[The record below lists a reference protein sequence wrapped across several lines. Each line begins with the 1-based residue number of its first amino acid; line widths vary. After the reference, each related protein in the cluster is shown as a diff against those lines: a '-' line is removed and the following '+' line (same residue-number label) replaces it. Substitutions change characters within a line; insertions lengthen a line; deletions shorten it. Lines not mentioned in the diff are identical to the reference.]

1 MVKSAVGRVVSLV
14 ALIAGCLTV
23 IMFGLMLS
31 GYRPFVL
38 MSPSM
43 EPLYQKGSLSWID
56 TKVEPEDLRIGDVVV
71 ARLKGGSL
79 ILHRLVGENLLQ
91 GDANPNAQ
99 EITLDRTNLVG
110 REAFT
115 IQGLGEIIPWLIGKK
130 WLFYTAGVL
139 IALLACVL

>member
-1 MVKSAVGRVVSLV
+1 MLKSAVGRVVSLL

>member
-1 MVKSAVGRVVSLV
+1 MLKSAVGRVVSLL

-56 TKVEPEDLRIGDVVV
+56 TKVEPGDLKIGDVVV

-99 EITLDRTNLVG
+99 ELVLDRTNLVG

-115 IQGLGEIIPWLIGKK
+115 IQGLGEVIPWLIGKK